1 MRVGNPAVAS
11 PWHFPF
17 SIFDFSFVIA
27 LLLQSPAAIKFA
39 NVKFKYLT
47 FLICH

>member
-1 MRVGNPAVAS
+1 
-11 PWHFPF
+11 
-17 SIFDFSFVIA
+17 